1 MSENNTINRTNK
13 VERKNTVNRTNTVNT
28 TNESSLSIFNN
39 DQFGEIRVINRN
51 GNPWF
56 VAADLCRALDI
67 GDTHKALTRLDED
80 EKGKSLIP
88 TPGGVQEMSIVSE
101 AGMYT
106 LVLSSRKPEAH
117 AFNRWITH
125 DVIPDI
131 RKHGMYATPMMIDKI
146 LADPDS
152 AIKVL
157 TALKQ
162 EREKNAALTTT
173 NAVQAQQLAEAQPKL
188 TYYDMVLK
196 STGLTKTSVIASDY
210 GMSARKLNQIL
221 SDLKVQYK
229 QGNIWLLYDL
239 YKHRGYTQ
247 TETYTYENRKTGET
261 GTNCWMK
268 WTQKGR
274 LFLYDLLKAN
284 GYLPVCEQEA

>member
-1 MSENNTINRTNK
+1 MTENNK
-13 VERKNTVNRTNTVNT
+13 A
-28 TNESSLSIFNN
+28 NESNLSIFQN

-146 LADPDS
+146 LADPWS
-152 AIKVL
+152 FISIFEAYAVEK
-157 TALKQ
+157 
-162 EREKNAALTTT
+162 EKNAL
-173 NAVQAQQLAEAQPKL
+173 LQPKADYFDAIVDRNLL
-188 TYYDMVLK
+188 TSLRDTAK
-196 STGLTKTSVIASDY
+196 E
-210 GMSARKLNQIL
+210 
-221 SDLKVQYK
+221 LKVGERK
-229 QGNIWLLYDL
+229 FIRFLLDNGFL
-239 YKHRGYTQ
+239 YRDQKNQLQAYAVHVENGLFEVKETVSKKNKWKGTQ
-247 TETYTYENRKTGET
+247 TLVTP
-261 GTNCWMK
+261 
-268 WTQKGR
+268 KGR
-274 LFLYDLLKAN
+274 ETLRLLISSIQDESKA
-284 GYLPVCEQEA
+284 G